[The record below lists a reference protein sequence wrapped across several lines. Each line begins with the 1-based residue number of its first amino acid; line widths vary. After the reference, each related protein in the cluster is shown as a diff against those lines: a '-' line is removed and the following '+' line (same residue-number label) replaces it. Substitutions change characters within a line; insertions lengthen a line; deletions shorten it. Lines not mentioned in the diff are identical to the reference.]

1 MNTIK
6 CTAGILLL
14 SMIFCKDLNA
24 QNKSV
29 EDELKTALAT
39 DSLFWQHYNSCN
51 IDAMRAFF
59 TDDIEFYHDK
69 GGVITG
75 LDKFLS
81 TSKRNLCGD
90 DNFRLRREVVAGSV
104 KIFPMKDGEIL
115 YGAILSGQH
124 VFYVLENGKE
134 PRLDGLAR
142 FTHLML
148 RTESGWKMSRV
159 LSYDHGPA
167 PYVNHRTGVVVSE
180 TILQRYVGKYKAP
193 HSGIC
198 EIKRIDGVLTLT
210 IGDKI
215 FKLLA
220 ESDTLFFSAD
230 RDLTFEFKED
240 RMIVREQGKVV
251 EEASRIK

>member
-1 MNTIK
+1 MNIIK
-6 CTAGILLL
+6 CTAGILL

-24 QNKSV
+24 QNKTV
-29 EDELKTALAT
+29 DDELKAALAT
-39 DSLFWQHYNSCN
+39 DSIFWQHYNSCN
-51 IDAMRAFF
+51 IDAMRNFF

-69 GGVITG
+69 GGVING

-81 TSKRNLCGD
+81 ASKRNLCGD

-104 KIFPMKDGEIL
+104 KIFPMKDGENL
-115 YGAILSGQH
+115 YGAILYGQH
-124 VFYVLENGKE
+124 IFYVLEKGKE

-159 LSYDHGPA
+159 LSYDHVPA
-167 PYVNHRTGVVVSE
+167 PYVNQRTGVVVSE
-180 TILQRYVGKYKAP
+180 KILKRYEGKYKAP

-198 EIKRIDGVLTLT
+198 DIKRFDEVLTLT
-210 IGDKI
+210 IGDKT
-215 FKLLA
+215 FNLLA
-220 ESDTLFFSAD
+220 ESDTMFFSAD

-240 RMIVREQGKVV
+240 RMIVRDQGKVV
-251 EEASRIK
+251 EETIRMK